1 MDYVYICRSGDNDEL
16 RYSLRSIEENMPEGR
31 VWVVGHRPIWY
42 IGDFIPVDD
51 IGGKFDN
58 IVNCIKTV
66 SENNDISDNFILMN
80 DDFFA
85 LNPIDK
91 LKNYHGGLLENKIA
105 RYKELRMA
113 PKYIRLLEL
122 TLKQLKEN
130 GINNPI
136 DYDIHVPIIMNKTI
150 LKDAINLAFFPRS
163 AYGNLAKLEAIKITD
178 VKIYSNGEKI
188 NWHEI
193 INNDF
198 VSTEDNSFISL
209 KNNILDK
216 MFDKP
221 SQLENPNY

>member
-16 RYSLRSIEENMPEGR
+16 RYSLRSIEENMPKGR

-122 TLKQLKEN
+122 TLRQLKEN
-130 GINNPI
+130 GINSPI
-136 DYDIHVPIIMNKTI
+136 DYDIHVPIIMNKAI

-209 KNNILDK
+209 KNNILNK

>member
-16 RYSLRSIEENMPEGR
+16 KYSLRSIEENMPEGR

-42 IGDFIPVDD
+42 IGDFISVDD

-58 IVNCIKTV
+58 IRNCIKTV
-66 SENNDISDNFILMN
+66 SEHSEISDDFVLMN

-85 LNPIDK
+85 LRPINK
-91 LKNYHGGLLENKIA
+91 LNNYHGGLLENKIM

-122 TLKQLKEN
+122 TLKQLKES

-136 DYDIHVPIIMNKTI
+136 DYDIHIPMTINKTM

-163 AYGNLAKLEAIKITD
+163 AYGNLAKLEATKITD
-178 VKIYSNGEKI
+178 VKIYNIGEKI
-188 NWHEI
+188 NWDKI

-209 KNNILDK
+209 KNNILHK
-216 MFDKP
+216 MFNKP
-221 SQLENPNY
+221 SKLENPNY

>member
-16 RYSLRSIEENMPEGR
+16 RYSLRSIEKNMPKGR

>member
-16 RYSLRSIEENMPEGR
+16 RYSLRSIEKNMPKGR

-66 SENNDISDNFILMN
+66 SENNNISDNFILMN

-216 MFDKP
+216 MFDKS

>member
-1 MDYVYICRSGDNDEL
+1 MDYVYICRNGDNDEL

-130 GINNPI
+130 GISNPI

-209 KNNILDK
+209 KNNILNK

>member
-58 IVNCIKTV
+58 IRNCIKTV
-66 SENNDISDNFILMN
+66 SEHPEISDNFVLMN

-85 LNPIDK
+85 LKPTNK
-91 LKNYHGGLLENKIA
+91 LNNYHGGLLENKIM

-130 GINNPI
+130 GINSPI
-136 DYDIHVPIIMNKTI
+136 DYDIHIPMTINKTM

-163 AYGNLAKLEAIKITD
+163 AYGNLAKLEATKITD
-178 VKIYSNGEKI
+178 VKIYNSGEKI
-188 NWHEI
+188 NWDKI

-209 KNNILDK
+209 KNNILHK
-216 MFDKP
+216 MFNKP
-221 SQLENPNY
+221 SKLENPNY

>member
-1 MDYVYICRSGDNDEL
+1 M
-16 RYSLRSIEENMPEGR
+16 
-31 VWVVGHRPIWY
+31 GHRPIWY

-130 GINNPI
+130 GISNPI

-198 VSTEDNSFISL
+198 VSTEDNSFMSL
-209 KNNILDK
+209 KNNILNK

>member
-16 RYSLRSIEENMPEGR
+16 RYSLRSIEENMPKGR

-130 GINNPI
+130 GISNPI

-209 KNNILDK
+209 KNNILNK

-221 SQLENPNY
+221 SKLENPNY